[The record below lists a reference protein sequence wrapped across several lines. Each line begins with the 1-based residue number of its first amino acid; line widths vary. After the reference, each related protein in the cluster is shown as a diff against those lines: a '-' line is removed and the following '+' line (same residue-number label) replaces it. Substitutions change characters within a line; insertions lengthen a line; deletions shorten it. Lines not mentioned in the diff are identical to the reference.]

1 MFDYAT
7 IKLVWWLFIGVL
19 FIGYAITD
27 GFDLGA
33 GILLPFI
40 GKTDVERRMILGSVG
55 HVWEGNQVWLVTAGG
70 ALFAAWPL
78 VYAASFSSFYLA
90 MILTLFALLFRP
102 PAFDYR
108 NKIQDPRWRS
118 FWDWAMFAACLVPT
132 IIFGVA
138 IGNLLQGVPLELDD
152 TMHFTFTGSFFS
164 LLNPFA
170 LYCGLMAIAML
181 ACHGAF
187 WVALKT
193 TAPVEKKAIAAGR
206 FFGLLFI
213 VLFISAGFW
222 VNHLEGFLVV
232 DGLDPQGAANP
243 LLKTVIQKQGAWLAN
258 FQTTPALW
266 AAPIVAIVGA
276 LCAMALVRRHQ
287 PLAFVASTFIPLG
300 TILTF
305 GFAIFPFIMPSFTS
319 PNISLTV
326 WDATSSYRTLVIM
339 FWATV
344 ILLPIVTIYTS
355 WVYRV
360 LRGKISPR
368 TVEEGSTASY

>member
-1 MFDYAT
+1 
-7 IKLVWWLFIGVL
+7 
-19 FIGYAITD
+19 
-27 GFDLGA
+27 
-33 GILLPFI
+33 
-40 GKTDVERRMILGSVG
+40 MI
-55 HVWEGNQVWLVTAGG
+55 
-70 ALFAAWPL
+70 
-78 VYAASFSSFYLA
+78 
-90 MILTLFALLFRP
+90 
-102 PAFDYR
+102 
-108 NKIQDPRWRS
+108 
-118 FWDWAMFAACLVPT
+118 
-132 IIFGVA
+132 
-138 IGNLLQGVPLELDD
+138 
-152 TMHFTFTGSFFS
+152 
-164 LLNPFA
+164 
-170 LYCGLMAIAML
+170 
-181 ACHGAF
+181 ACHGGF
-187 WVALKT
+187 WLALKT

-206 FFGLLFI
+206 LFGLLFI
-213 VLFISAGFW
+213 ALFISAGFW

-266 AAPIVAIVGA
+266 AAPIVAIIGA
-276 LCAMALVRRHQ
+276 LCAMALARRHQ
-287 PLAFVASTFIPLG
+287 TLAFVASAFIPLG

-326 WDATSSYRTLVIM
+326 WDATSSYRTLMIM

-368 TVEEGSTASY
+368 TVEEESTASY

>member
-7 IKLVWWLFIGVL
+7 IKLVWWFFIGAL

-40 GKTDVERRMILGSVG
+40 GKTDVERRMILESVS
-55 HVWEGNQVWLVTAGG
+55 HTWEGNQVWLVTAGG

-108 NKIQDPRWRS
+108 NKIADHRWRS

-132 IIFGVA
+132 VIFGVA

-152 TMHFTFTGSFFS
+152 TMHFRFTGSFFS

-170 LYCGLMAIAML
+170 LYCGLAAIAMF

-193 TAPVEKKAIAAGR
+193 TAPVENKAIAAGR
-206 FFGLLFI
+206 FFGVLFLA
-213 VLFISAGFW
+213 LFISGGFW
-222 VNHLEGFLVV
+222 VNHIEGFLVV
-232 DGLDPQGAANP
+232 GGLDPQGAANP
-243 LLKTVIQKQGAWLAN
+243 LLKTVIKKQGAWLAN
-258 FQTTPALW
+258 FQTTPAFW
-266 AAPIVAIVGA
+266 AAPLVAMSGA
-276 LCAMALVRRHQ
+276 LCAVVLARKHQ
-287 PLAFVASTFIPLG
+287 ILAFGASACIPLG

-305 GFAIFPFIMPSFTS
+305 GLAIFPFIMPSSSS

-344 ILLPIVTIYTS
+344 LFLPIVTIYTS
-355 WVYRV
+355 WVYWV
-360 LRGKISPR
+360 LRGKISPHII
-368 TVEEGSTASY
+368 EKESTASY

>member
-40 GKTDVERRMILGSVG
+40 GKTDIERRMILGSVG

-118 FWDWAMFAACLVPT
+118 FWDWAMFIACLVPT
-132 IIFGVA
+132 LIFGVA
-138 IGNLLQGVPLELDD
+138 IGNLLQGVSLELDD
-152 TMHFTFTGSFFS
+152 TMRFTFTGSFFS

-170 LYCGLMAIAML
+170 LYCGLMAIAMI
-181 ACHGAF
+181 ACHGGF
-187 WVALKT
+187 WLALKT

-206 FFGLLFI
+206 LFGLLFI
-213 VLFISAGFW
+213 ALFISAGFW

-232 DGLDPQGAANP
+232 DGLDPQGVANP

-266 AAPIVAIVGA
+266 AAPIVAIIGA
-276 LCAMALVRRHQ
+276 LCAMALARRHQ
-287 PLAFVASTFIPLG
+287 TLAFVASAFIPLG

-326 WDATSSYRTLVIM
+326 WDATSSYRTLMIM

-368 TVEEGSTASY
+368 TVEEESTASY

>member
-40 GKTDVERRMILGSVG
+40 GKTDIERRMILGSVG

-118 FWDWAMFAACLVPT
+118 FWDWAMFIACLVPT
-132 IIFGVA
+132 LIFGVA
-138 IGNLLQGVPLELDD
+138 IGNLLQGVSLELDD
-152 TMHFTFTGSFFS
+152 TMRFTFTGSFFS

-170 LYCGLMAIAML
+170 LYCGLMAIAMI
-181 ACHGAF
+181 ACHGGF
-187 WVALKT
+187 WLALKT

-206 FFGLLFI
+206 LFGLLFI
-213 VLFISAGFW
+213 ALFISAGFW

-266 AAPIVAIVGA
+266 AAPIVAIIGA
-276 LCAMALVRRHQ
+276 LCAMALARRHQ
-287 PLAFVASTFIPLG
+287 TLAFVASAFIPLG

-326 WDATSSYRTLVIM
+326 WDATSSYRTLMIM

-368 TVEEGSTASY
+368 TVEEESTASY